1 MAYTRQLQEDQV
13 LATTEAS
20 VRASRCRMFRK
31 TNSTSGVHIFHT
43 NARLSKMYGVQ
54 TSDARGMRFWMFFRF
69 QRFGLESLQFG
80 QIRVISRLLVIGQEE
95 GNMQMLLYVSFK
107 CALLDQKK

>member
-1 MAYTRQLQEDQV
+1 
-13 LATTEAS
+13 
-20 VRASRCRMFRK
+20 
-31 TNSTSGVHIFHT
+31 
-43 NARLSKMYGVQ
+43 MYGVQ

-95 GNMQMLLYVSFK
+95 GNMHMLLYVSFK
-107 CALLDQKK
+107 CALLDHLGSYDFLYGIFLLLFLELLWS